1 MLRSNISFLSKD
13 EAKNSRGAAEYF
25 LLQVLGPGFVIV
37 VAVVVAVTAQLHP
50 VKVLVGWEEEQ
61 GSRHTGGGGMA
72 DKGAEGTGGR
82 QAGVTHAV
90 RGKRRKKK
98 KNSAKFCPVTTIRKI
113 HLDLLK
119 TKPKRKTKKPKM

>member
-50 VKVLVGWEEEQ
+50 VKVLVGWEEQ

-82 QAGVTHAV
+82 QVSRMQSGERGERVAG
-90 RGKRRKKK
+90 KKL
-98 KNSAKFCPVTTIRKI
+98 NSTQSPSSEKSI
-113 HLDLLK
+113 
-119 TKPKRKTKKPKM
+119 